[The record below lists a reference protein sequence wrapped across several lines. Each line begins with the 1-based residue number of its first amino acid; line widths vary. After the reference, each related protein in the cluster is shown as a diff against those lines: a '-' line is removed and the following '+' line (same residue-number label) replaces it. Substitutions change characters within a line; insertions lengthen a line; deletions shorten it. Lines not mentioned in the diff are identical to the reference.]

1 MLRGAR
7 RGSSRGPGG
16 AICFSRRAT
25 ESRAIGQE
33 QELHESRVGLVLG
46 NRYELVALIAGG
58 AQGAVYRAVDR
69 RDGDTVAVKVLHTGS
84 RTDPDAR
91 ERVYREARAL
101 VQLRGTCAVSIFDQ
115 AFAPDGSLCLVTEL
129 LVGQALDVYLT
140 NLEAQGHRMP
150 LHLLPYVF
158 DPIAETLDF
167 AHARDIVHRDL
178 KPANIFLSEEGGGTR
193 ARLLDF
199 GFAKFL
205 RDRQI
210 TQLGVIAGSPTYIAP
225 ESWLGKD
232 VDYRLD
238 LYSLAAVI
246 FRVLAGQ
253 PPFVAENPVLVMR
266 MATTAPRPKL
276 TDYRPDLPPRVD
288 AWCEQALAVKP
299 DERFFTARAVWGS
312 IAGIL
317 RPLMGG

>member
-1 MLRGAR
+1 M
-7 RGSSRGPGG
+7 
-16 AICFSRRAT
+16 
-25 ESRAIGQE
+25 
-33 QELHESRVGLVLG
+33 
-46 NRYELVALIAGG
+46 
-58 AQGAVYRAVDR
+58 
-69 RDGDTVAVKVLHTGS
+69 KVLHTGS
-84 RTDPDAR
+84 RGDPDAR
-91 ERVYREARAL
+91 ERMFREARAL
-101 VQLRGTCAVSIFDQ
+101 VQLRGTCALTVFDQ
-115 AFAPDGSLCLVTEL
+115 VFAPDGSLCLVTEF
-129 LVGQALDVYLT
+129 LVGRALDLYLAE
-140 NLEAQGHRMP
+140 LEANGQRMP

-158 DPIAETLDF
+158 QPVAETLDF

-178 KPANIFLSEEGGGTR
+178 KPANIFLSDEGGQTR

-210 TQLGVIAGSPTYIAP
+210 TALGVIAGSPAYIAP
-225 ESWLGKD
+225 ESWMGKA

-246 FRVLAGQ
+246 YRVLAGQ
-253 PPFVAENPVLVMR
+253 PPFVADSPIDVMR

-276 TDYRPDLPPRVD
+276 TELRPDLPPRVD

-317 RPLMGG
+317 RPMMGG